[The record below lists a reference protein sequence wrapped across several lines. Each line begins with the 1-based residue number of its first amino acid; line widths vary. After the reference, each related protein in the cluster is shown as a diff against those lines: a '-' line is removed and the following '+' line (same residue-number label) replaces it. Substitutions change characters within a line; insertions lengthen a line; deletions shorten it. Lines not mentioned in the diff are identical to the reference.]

1 MRPTLFLKDPKSA
14 EKTLIYIAVNYGKK
28 KFKFSTGIKIEPKFW
43 NPKESEVRKNHKN
56 SPDLN
61 ADLDNMKIAMVN
73 ASKFLEKEQ
82 LPYSQ
87 ENLETQY
94 RNFLKTGKPV
104 GTLKPAK
111 EANIQ
116 PQFFPFVEN
125 MIKESELGTRLVFK
139 TKMKFSKETIKGY
152 KATANRLKEFEK
164 ATKTK
169 IKFEGLTMDFY
180 NKVLNYFYNQNQAL
194 NTTGKIIK
202 NIKVFAHEARE
213 KGIQVCQDID
223 KKGFK
228 VLTED
233 TDQIFL
239 TIQELNQIEQ
249 LDLSNNSR
257 LGLVRDIFLLD
268 CNTGLRFA
276 DLKELSVQ
284 NIKNGEYLDV
294 ITQKTDQQVIIP
306 LNPTVKRIL
315 NKYGEPPK
323 PISNQKMN
331 DYIKEIC
338 EMAKING
345 LETIT
350 KTIGGKKVSK
360 TIERWKLA
368 SNHTARRSFATNLY
382 LMKMDTHSIMM
393 MTGHKTEKQFLKYIR
408 VSRLQ
413 NAVMASEHTFFK
425 PKAYS
430 I

>member
-1 MRPTLFLKDPKSA
+1 MRPTFFLKDPKSA
-14 EKTLIYIAVNYGKK
+14 EKTLLYIAVNQGKK
-28 KFKFSTGIKIEPKFW
+28 KFKFSTGIKIEPKLW
-43 NPKESEVRKNHKN
+43 NPKESEVRKNHKD
-56 SPDLN
+56 SSDLN
-61 ADLDNMKIAMVN
+61 ADLDNMKIAMMN

-82 LPYSQ
+82 LPYTR
-87 ENLETQY
+87 ENLETHY
-94 RNFLKTGKPV
+94 TTILKTGKTV
-104 GTLKPAK
+104 GVQKPEK
-111 EANIQ
+111 ETNIQ
-116 PQFFPFVEN
+116 TQFFPFVEN
-125 MIKESELGTRLVFK
+125 MIKESESGLRLVFK
-139 TKMKFSKETIKGY
+139 TKMKFSPETIKGY
-152 KATANRLKEFEK
+152 RATVNRLKEFEK

-169 IKFEGLTMDFY
+169 ITFETLTMDFY
-180 NKVLNYFYNQNQAL
+180 NKILNYFYIKEQAL

-257 LGLVRDIFLLD
+257 LSLVRDVFLLD
-268 CNTGLRFA
+268 CYTGLRFA
-276 DLKELSVQ
+276 DIKELSVQ
-284 NIKNGEYLDV
+284 NIKNGEYLDI

-338 EMAKING
+338 ELAKING
-345 LETIT
+345 LETVS
-350 KTIGGKKVSK
+350 KTVGGKKVSRMV
-360 TIERWKLA
+360 ERWKLV

-382 LMKMDTHSIMM
+382 LMKMNTHSIMM

-413 NAVMASEHTFFK
+413 NAVIASEHKFFK
-425 PKAYS
+425 PKTYS